1 MQNKWIK
8 NHFIVAGGVI
18 ICLLLSCST
27 VTKRKYNYSS
37 ELESL
42 YRLDLLPDFRSNCI
56 VEQISSYDR
65 TGGNDDGFNGTYSY
79 LRKEGDK
86 LVIAEMK
93 GPGIINRIWTPTP
106 TNDTLEFYFDGQKK
120 AQLKICFQDLFSNKR
135 YPFINPVCGEGV
147 GGYYCYLPIPYKKSC
162 KIVLDGDQMK
172 FYQIQYR
179 NMPNYDIESFSID
192 LSSEEETTLSKAC
205 RVWEN
210 FSKSHMNT
218 FAEGK
223 SANCQTEE
231 LSFSLA
237 PGEEKEFFHTN
248 TPGRIVGFEIN
259 SEQLLHKD
267 VFLQTIWDEEEVP
280 AINIPM
286 QDFFGYSTEKPS
298 MNGMI
303 IGSDAGRHYCFL
315 PCPFDQSAKMSLQYR
330 AIEGTTIPFK
340 VKVYYNTEARIK
352 QTEGKLYAFW
362 HGEINPEQGKF
373 YDFLSVKGKGHYV
386 GTIHSAQGLYPGNM
400 VFFEGDDSTYVDGKM
415 RIHGTGSEDY
425 YNGGWYD
432 LPGKWDRAKSLPLHG
447 CLDYHLKTARTG
459 GFRFYTTDKLS
470 FEKEFYMGIEH
481 GMVGNT
487 HPVNYKSVAF
497 YYLDKP

>member
-1 MQNKWIK
+1 MQNKWI
-8 NHFIVAGGVI
+8 NSHFIAAGGVI

-27 VTKRKYNYSS
+27 TTKRKYDYSS

-42 YRLDLLPDFRSNCI
+42 YRLDLLANFRSNCI

-79 LRKEGDK
+79 LRKEKDK

-106 TNDTLEFYFDGQKK
+106 TNDTLEFYFDGQKE
-120 AQLKICFQDLFSNKR
+120 AEFKICFLDLFSNKQ
-135 YPFINPVCGEGV
+135 YPFINPICGEGA

-162 KIVLDGDQMK
+162 KIVLNGTQMK

-179 NMPNYDIESFSID
+179 NMPNYDIESFSIN
-192 LSSEEETTLSKAC
+192 LSSEEKTALSKVC
-205 RVWEN
+205 QVWKGFTN
-210 FSKSHMNT
+210 PNINT
-218 FAEGK
+218 FTEGR
-223 SANCQTEE
+223 SSNYQTEE

-248 TPGRIVGFEIN
+248 VPGRIIGFEIN
-259 SEQLLHKD
+259 SEYPLHKD
-267 VFLQTIWDEEEVP
+267 IFLHAIWDEEEVP

-303 IGSDAGRHYCFL
+303 IGSEVERHYCFL
-315 PCPFDQSAKMSLQYR
+315 PFPFDQSAKMSLQYR
-330 AIEGTTIPFK
+330 SIQGENISFT
-340 VKVYYNTEARIK
+340 VKVYYNMEARVK
-352 QTEGKLYAFW
+352 QTEGKLYTFW

-373 YDFLSVKGKGHYV
+373 YNFLSVKGKGHYV
-386 GTIHSAQGLYPGNM
+386 GTIHLAQGLYPGNM
-400 VFFEGDDSTYVDGKM
+400 VFFEGDDSTYIDGKM

-432 LPGKWDRAKSLPLHG
+432 LPGKWDCAKSLPLHG

-481 GMVGNT
+481 GMMGNT
-487 HPVNYKSVAF
+487 HPVNYRSVAF